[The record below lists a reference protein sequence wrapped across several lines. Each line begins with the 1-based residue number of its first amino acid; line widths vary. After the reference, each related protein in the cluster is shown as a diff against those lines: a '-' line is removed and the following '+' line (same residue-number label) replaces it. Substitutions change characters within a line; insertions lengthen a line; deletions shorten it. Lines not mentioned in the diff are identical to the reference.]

1 MGRAARTKPVK
12 ASKEP
17 LAAATGK
24 PARVQLPAECI
35 LRDAAGLQAQLCAAI
50 SPTDSVIVEAGAVT
64 RIDAA
69 GLQLLVAFAQRE
81 AAAGRRIQWQDPA
94 PALIESSA
102 RVGLSAVL
110 GLPARVEEAA

>member
-17 LAAATGK
+17 LATATGE
-24 PARVQLPAECI
+24 PARVQLPAECV
-35 LRDAAGLQAQLCAAI
+35 LRDAAGLQAQLLAAV
-50 SPTDSVIVEAGAVT
+50 SPADSVIVEAGAVT

-69 GLQLLVAFAQRE
+69 CLQLLVAFAQRE
-81 AAAGRRIQWQDPA
+81 AAAGRRIAWQDPT

-102 RVGLSAVL
+102 RVGLSVVL
-110 GLPARVEEAA
+110 GLPARVEEVA